1 MYIYVHTWDDN
12 DYMVE
17 MEAATLLT
25 RMVMMMNS

>member
-25 RMVMMMNS
+25 RMMMMNS